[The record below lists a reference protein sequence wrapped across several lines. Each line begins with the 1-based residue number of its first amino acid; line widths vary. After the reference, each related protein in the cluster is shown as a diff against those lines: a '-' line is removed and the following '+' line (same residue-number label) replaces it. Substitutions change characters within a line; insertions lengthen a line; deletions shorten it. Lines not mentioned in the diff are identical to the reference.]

1 MGHPKLSA
9 KFPINGASYFCLFFN
24 LRPKNLRSKTFP
36 YDVPSKFTV
45 HRHINWSGLMFSID
59 ILLFLINMDNDCM
72 IMVCFSTHSHIYRFS
87 QSLYNNV
94 FKADLL
100 ADFGATKN

>member
-36 YDVPSKFTV
+36 YDVPSKFTEMSAIV
-45 HRHINWSGLMFSID
+45 KGNEEREVDNEMGIKRGWRKWGGNIQNKKGMTIIYLGDINP
-59 ILLFLINMDNDCM
+59 LFMG
-72 IMVCFSTHSHIYRFS
+72 IYK
-87 QSLYNNV
+87 V
-94 FKADLL
+94 
-100 ADFGATKN
+100 

>member
-45 HRHINWSGLMFSID
+45 KL
-59 ILLFLINMDNDCM
+59 
-72 IMVCFSTHSHIYRFS
+72 
-87 QSLYNNV
+87 
-94 FKADLL
+94 
-100 ADFGATKN
+100 